1 MRVTV
6 SPSKVGWLVRIA
18 RAARPLQYRYASQ
31 SQARFFAAVF
41 RLRPRFFPTAHR
53 LTKSARLRP
62 HN

>member
-18 RAARPLQYRYASQ
+18 NASRPLQYRYASL

-41 RLRPRFFPTAHR
+41 RLRPRLFPKEHR
-53 LTKSARLRP
+53 LARSARLHP